1 MLAALPATGWG
12 QTPQRPTGFS
22 IAGLPAV
29 NFDADEGVGY
39 GALLQLYDYGPTGAQ
54 PYRYSLQPTVFFTTR
69 GRRDV
74 ILFVDAPHFLPDP
87 WRLGGS
93 LAREQQLA
101 TPFYGVGNASVFDTN
116 LTNGPN
122 TYYYRYGRT
131 VWRGNA
137 DLQHDIGVRG
147 VRLLVGA
154 GMRAVTIRPVPY
166 DSGTT
171 LLAQQ
176 VGRATLPARNTVNA
190 RVGLVVDTRDNEIS
204 THNGNWSE
212 LLVQR
217 AGKVLGGD
225 ETYTRITANI
235 RQFVPLA
242 ATITFAER
250 VVLQTVRGNPFV
262 TELSTVQSS
271 FRDDE
276 GLGGATSIRGIP
288 RNRYIGKGV
297 AFSNSELRWSATEFE
312 LLHRSMR
319 LILSGFFDAGR
330 VWTDGL
336 DASTIASDL
345 HVGYGGGAHVEVGP
359 TFVVT
364 GDVAHSSQTKA
375 AVYIGIGYLF

>member
-1 MLAALPATGWG
+1 MRPAAFVGATAGDEQADRPRACTVAPHMQVRPIPRGALFAHLMLAALPTMSWG

-22 IAGLPAV
+22 VAGLPAV
-29 NFDADEGVGY
+29 NYDADEGVGY
-39 GALLQLYDYGPTGAQ
+39 GALLQLYDYGPDGAQ
-54 PYRYSLQPTVFFTTR
+54 PYRYSLQPTAFFTTR

-74 ILFVDAPHFLPDP
+74 ILFVDAPHLLPDP

-101 TPFYGVGNASVFDTN
+101 TPFYGVGNASVFDSNATK
-116 LTNGPN
+116 GPN

-131 VWRGNA
+131 VWRANA
-137 DLQHDIGVRG
+137 DVQHDLGVRA

-176 VGRATLPARNTVNA
+176 VGRSTLPARNTVNA
-190 RVGLVVDTRDNEIS
+190 RVGLVVDTRDSEIR
-204 THNGNWSE
+204 THTGNWSE

-225 ETYTRITANI
+225 EAYTRVTANI
-235 RQFVPLA
+235 RQFVPLGPS
-242 ATITFAER
+242 ITFAER
-250 VVLQTVRGNPFV
+250 VVLQTVRGSPFV

-276 GLGGATSIRGIP
+276 ALGGATSIRGVP

-297 AFSNSELRWSATEFE
+297 AFS
-312 LLHRSMR
+312 
-319 LILSGFFDAGR
+319 
-330 VWTDGL
+330 
-336 DASTIASDL
+336 
-345 HVGYGGGAHVEVGP
+345 GGAHVEVGP
-359 TFVVT
+359 SFVVT

>member
-1 MLAALPATGWG
+1 MQARQIPRGRALLAHLMLVALPAMSWG

-22 IAGLPAV
+22 VAGLPAV
-29 NFDADEGVGY
+29 NYDADEGVGY
-39 GALLQLYDYGPTGAQ
+39 GALLQLYDYGPNGAQ

-74 ILFVDAPHFLPDP
+74 ILFVDAPHLLPDA

-116 LTNGPN
+116 ATKGAN

-137 DLQHDIGVRG
+137 DLQRDVGVRG
-147 VRLLVGA
+147 VRLLVVA

-176 VGRATLPARNTVNA
+176 VGRAQLPARNTVNA

-225 ETYTRITANI
+225 EAYTRITPNLP
-235 RQFVPLA
+235 QFLPIDPSLPFPHPL
-242 ATITFAER
+242 
-250 VVLQTVRGNPFV
+250 L
-262 TELSTVQSS
+262 
-271 FRDDE
+271 
-276 GLGGATSIRGIP
+276 
-288 RNRYIGKGV
+288 
-297 AFSNSELRWSATEFE
+297 
-312 LLHRSMR
+312 
-319 LILSGFFDAGR
+319 
-330 VWTDGL
+330 
-336 DASTIASDL
+336 
-345 HVGYGGGAHVEVGP
+345 
-359 TFVVT
+359 
-364 GDVAHSSQTKA
+364 
-375 AVYIGIGYLF
+375 